1 MKSQQKS
8 FLKVISTK
16 LFRFSNVNVD
26 SVYTHYIYKYSI
38 YLYFSSQSVDSI
50 KLSSVPCVFTK
61 TKNDKCDYSDKKI
74 ELSSLNFLRNLISQI
89 LLLILPKK
97 HNYGDHRWI
106 MLVNHRRNLNSVT
119 SIPTQKFSIKYF
131 LKALFSVTDIKR
143 ILSFWRQVWILIW
156 CYSKHLYFYQWFGV
170 VSMCMRCVLWFF

>member
-1 MKSQQKS
+1 MVHLNIFNALCDMKSQQKA

-61 TKNDKCDYSDKKI
+61 RKMTIVIVQIKNRIQQSQ
-74 ELSSLNFLRNLISQI
+74 FLEKFSNMNLIS
-89 LLLILPKK
+89 
-97 HNYGDHRWI
+97 D
-106 MLVNHRRNLNSVT
+106 
-119 SIPTQKFSIKYF
+119 F
-131 LKALFSVTDIKR
+131 A
-143 ILSFWRQVWILIW
+143 
-156 CYSKHLYFYQWFGV
+156 
-170 VSMCMRCVLWFF
+170 

>member
-1 MKSQQKS
+1 MVYLNIFNALCDMKSQQKA

-61 TKNDKCDYSDKKI
+61 RKMTIVIVQIKK
-74 ELSSLNFLRNLISQI
+74 
-89 LLLILPKK
+89 
-97 HNYGDHRWI
+97 
-106 MLVNHRRNLNSVT
+106 
-119 SIPTQKFSIKYF
+119 
-131 LKALFSVTDIKR
+131 
-143 ILSFWRQVWILIW
+143 
-156 CYSKHLYFYQWFGV
+156 
-170 VSMCMRCVLWFF
+170 